1 MPQEEGE
8 MYVRLAQEALHLS
21 PNPPLNWVFGF
32 VRRIVAVVATLART
46 YYRTRFFF
54 ESASN
59 VWGGSGMGYYWAWLW
74 S

>member
-32 VRRIVAVVATLART
+32 VRRIVAVVATLAYVLSHALLLRICK
-46 YYRTRFFF
+46 
-54 ESASN
+54 
-59 VWGGSGMGYYWAWLW
+59 
-74 S
+74 